1 MILLAELVD
10 FQRFRTS
17 RELMASVGVVPSE
30 YSSGDTHRQG
40 RITKAGNAHVRRI
53 LVEAAW
59 HYRHG
64 PRLGRA
70 IARRIQHQPPAIVAH
85 AWKAQ
90 PRLRR
95 RDRHLVGHGK
105 RAPIA
110 IIAVAR
116 ELVGFLWAA
125 MTRVDT
131 SDIAAERLVNPSPHR
146 EWNDLPEARRRQDDA
161 GTIGESSAQPLRR
174 PLRRLALP
182 ETEAAPD
189 EPRSCGSAL
198 RGNPRISG

>member
-10 FQRFRTS
+10 FQRFRTP
-17 RELMASVGVVPSE
+17 RELMAYVGLVPSE
-30 YSSGDTHRQG
+30 YSSGDTQRQG

-70 IARRIQHQPPAIVAH
+70 IARRIQGQPRDVVAQ

-90 PRLRR
+90 QRLHRR
-95 RDRHLVGHGK
+95 YRHLVGHGK

-131 SDIAAERLVNPSPHR
+131 PVVAA
-146 EWNDLPEARRRQDDA
+146 
-161 GTIGESSAQPLRR
+161 
-174 PLRRLALP
+174 
-182 ETEAAPD
+182 
-189 EPRSCGSAL
+189 
-198 RGNPRISG
+198 

>member
-10 FQRFRTS
+10 FQRFRS
-17 RELMASVGVVPSE
+17 PRELMAYVGLVPSE

-59 HYRHG
+59 HYRHS

-70 IARRIQHQPPAIVAH
+70 IAGRIQGQPQDVVAH

-90 PRLRR
+90 QRLHRR
-95 RDRHLVGHGK
+95 YRHLVGHGK

-131 SDIAAERLVNPSPHR
+131 QGVAA
-146 EWNDLPEARRRQDDA
+146 
-161 GTIGESSAQPLRR
+161 
-174 PLRRLALP
+174 
-182 ETEAAPD
+182 
-189 EPRSCGSAL
+189 
-198 RGNPRISG
+198 

>member
-1 MILLAELVD
+1 MGWLRCFRGIDTLGAMTLLAELVD
-10 FQRFRTS
+10 FQRFRTP
-17 RELMASVGVVPSE
+17 RELMAYVGLVPSE
-30 YSSGDTHRQG
+30 YSSGDTQRHG

-70 IARRIQHQPPAIVAH
+70 IARRIQGQPRDVVAH
-85 AWKAQ
+85 AWNAQ
-90 PRLRR
+90 QRLHRR
-95 RDRHLVGHGK
+95 YRHLVGHGK

-125 MTRVDT
+125 MTRVDPPGV
-131 SDIAAERLVNPSPHR
+131 AA
-146 EWNDLPEARRRQDDA
+146 
-161 GTIGESSAQPLRR
+161 
-174 PLRRLALP
+174 
-182 ETEAAPD
+182 
-189 EPRSCGSAL
+189 
-198 RGNPRISG
+198 